1 MVSKIRATCAMIA
14 GTPGAIGRR
23 RAELGPDLRSFP
35 VPPHV
40 IYFRFDGS
48 TAEILRILHGKRDIR
63 PDLF

>member
-14 GTPGAIGRR
+14 ETPGAIGRR
-23 RAELGPDLRSFP
+23 RPELRPDLRSFP

-40 IYFRFDGS
+40 IYFRFDGRMV
-48 TAEILRILHGKRDIR
+48 EILRILHGKRDIR